1 MITAEQIMSGQLPTS
16 TREFDIEGL
25 GRIRLHR
32 LPADKESEA
41 RVMFAN
47 PLETPPEKLEEIA
60 QQNTYFMLH
69 GKWDH
74 KEAAKLPSLLDM
86 HQLGVI
92 HTTGLFFTN
101 LKQENLEAL
110 EKN

>member
-16 TREFDIEGL
+16 SREFDIEGL
-25 GRIRLHR
+25 GRITLHR
-32 LPADKESEA
+32 LPADKEMEA
-41 RVMFAN
+41 KLLFAN
-47 PLETPPEKLEEIA
+47 PDTPSEKLEDIT

-69 GKWDH
+69 GKWDSE
-74 KEAAKLPSLLDM
+74 EAAKLPSLLDM
-86 HQLGVI
+86 HQLGAI
-92 HTTGLFFTN
+92 HTTGLFFVN